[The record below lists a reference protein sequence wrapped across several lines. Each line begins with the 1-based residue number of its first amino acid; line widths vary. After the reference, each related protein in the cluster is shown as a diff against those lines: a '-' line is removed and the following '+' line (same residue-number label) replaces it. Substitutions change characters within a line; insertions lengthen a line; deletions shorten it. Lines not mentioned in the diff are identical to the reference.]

1 MAQLQQMQQN
11 LENGVQHEEI
21 PLNRTDS
28 AIERE
33 EREERIKIRRIFDS
47 VSLTVIFTIYRF
59 NNTYICLTV

>member
-21 PLNRTDS
+21 PLNRTNS

-47 VSLTVIFTIYRF
+47 VIHRYYYVLPVF
-59 NNTYICLTV
+59 

>member
-47 VSLTVIFTIYRF
+47 VRHRYFYHLPVY
-59 NNTYICLTV
+59 

>member
-21 PLNRTDS
+21 PLNRTNS

-47 VSLTVIFTIYRF
+47 VSFFTVIFTIYRF
-59 NNTYICLTV
+59 NNNIVFTV

>member
-21 PLNRTDS
+21 PLNRTNS

-47 VSLTVIFTIYRF
+47 VRNRYLC
-59 NNTYICLTV
+59 CLLVF